1 MSNHTIKGFAYCCHF
16 PKLSY
21 PALHCVLMLKNKLI
35 PFQRFKWNVHF
46 YPIWLSRNGTA
57 KKSTEE
63 LLNTLYL
70 FLSLKKIYNF
80 MLTNPR
86 SFYPFKQP
94 LSKHLDYR
102 PLRVPPYIF
111 IKITAFLH
119 GHGLKQAKSLTIFSQ
134 WWKCLMPTGLDIEP
148 LLSIKWKHWYILQYD

>member
-1 MSNHTIKGFAYCCHF
+1 MKFDWNYANQTKDSKGLTISFNKEIIKTFTLFTCLIILSKALRIVVIS
-16 PKLSY
+16 PSSY

-35 PFQRFKWNVHF
+35 PFQRFKWSVHF
-46 YPIWLSRNGTA
+46 YPFWLSRNGTA

-70 FLSLKKIYNF
+70 SLYNF

-86 SFYPFKQP
+86 NFYPFKQP

-102 PLRVPPYIF
+102 PLRVPPYI
-111 IKITAFLH
+111 
-119 GHGLKQAKSLTIFSQ
+119 
-134 WWKCLMPTGLDIEP
+134 
-148 LLSIKWKHWYILQYD
+148 

>member
-1 MSNHTIKGFAYCCHF
+1 MYSVNAGLLLKFDWNYANQTKDSKGLTISFNKEIIKTFTLFTIKGFAYCCHF

-35 PFQRFKWNVHF
+35 PFQRFKWSVHF
-46 YPIWLSRNGTA
+46 YPFWLSRSGTA

-86 SFYPFKQP
+86 NFYPFKQP

-102 PLRVPPYIF
+102 PLRVPPYI
-111 IKITAFLH
+111 L
-119 GHGLKQAKSLTIFSQ
+119 
-134 WWKCLMPTGLDIEP
+134 CR
-148 LLSIKWKHWYILQYD
+148 